1 MRSPQK
7 GSPRSARLGWYRN
20 WKVRGGEN
28 LAVDYLRNLARFVAP
43 WNGVFLCLG
52 RLYPHSAD
60 SRDCGGA
67 DPCDPGSAA
76 GALNLA
82 VNAYRSPGSRMRRA
96 TASSTYGR
104 GQSSQDSQIRV
115 LQPTSLRSG

>member
-1 MRSPQK
+1 M
-7 GSPRSARLGWYRN
+7 
-20 WKVRGGEN
+20 
-28 LAVDYLRNLARFVAP
+28 DDLRNLARVVAP
-43 WNGVFLCLG
+43 WNGFFLYLG

-67 DPCDPGSAA
+67 DPCDPGTAA

-82 VNAYRSPGSRMRRA
+82 ANAYGCPGSRMRRA

-104 GQSSQDSQIRV
+104 SQSSQDSQIRV